1 MGSRRYQRPW
11 ATQRGLDQ
19 VQEHVDLSAVPAGD
33 VDFATRFA
41 VTTSVPLVLDSVEVA
56 LVRYAGTDP
65 LHVQLVNEGPRDNP
79 FFPVQPNT
87 DSPVAQWTTEA
98 PGTSPGHPALFKL
111 ASQTG
116 AVLQPGARL
125 LDRRH
130 TRPHSIKPGRLVFV
144 CSVSARH
151 RGRAAGLRNPAV
163 SGRGM
168 DPGGGNQRRRAC
180 DARDGS
186 RSMSFLELFA
196 SAPSM
201 TRLLRRTRASD
212 RAGQPSS

>member
-116 AVLQPGARL
+116 AVLQPGAHYWIVAT
-125 LDRRH
+125 LDHIQSNQVGWCSYVVSRPDTAVEQRVYGIPPSPDGVW
-130 TRPHSIKPGRLVFV
+130 TRGG
-144 CSVSARH
+144 AT
-151 RGRAAGLRNPAV
+151 N
-163 SGRGM
+163 
-168 DPGGGNQRRRAC
+168 GGGPAIRVTAHAQ
-180 DARDGS
+180 
-186 RSMSFLELFA
+186 
-196 SAPSM
+196 
-201 TRLLRRTRASD
+201 
-212 RAGQPSS
+212 